1 MGINLGFE
9 NLGMAPKA
17 SGELSYEYL
26 DSLIQFNQAASDVL
40 DLCHELTATV
50 RTYDNVNA
58 ISKCIKKYGVTRSL
72 EALYGENFSSAAS
85 MEAENEE
92 AKKGLGQK
100 IKEIIN
106 MILNKIKEF
115 WRWITDSGERAVRAM
130 QKAEFKGPFDWEDG
144 KITTKTNF
152 DAKKSELFKA
162 FEEAKKAM
170 RDAEQELKGIQSK
183 ANPTQEEVLAAKG
196 KVEDKTKNLKAIIKK
211 INNLVASSKKGKGDK
226 DDQKAV
232 TGKSKEERDKE
243 FDDKVKKEQG
253 YDPNESG
260 LSGGENLRR

>member
-9 NLGMAPKA
+9 SLGMAKA
-17 SGELSYEYL
+17 DGELSYEYL
-26 DSLIQFNQAASDVL
+26 DSLIQFNQSASDVL
-40 DLCHELTATV
+40 DLCHELTNTV

-106 MILNKIKEF
+106 MILNKIREF

-144 KITTKTNF
+144 KITTKANF
-152 DAKKSELFKA
+152 DAKRDELFKA
-162 FEEAKKAM
+162 FNAAKQALST
-170 RDAEQELKGIQSK
+170 AEKKLKGLQSK
-183 ANPTQEEVLAAKG
+183 PYPSQEEILGAKG
-196 KVEDKTKNLKAIIKK
+196 NIEDKTKDLKLTIQM
-211 INNLVASSKKGKGDK
+211 INNLVASSKKGKGGK
-226 DDQKAV
+226 DDQKAIASAPEQKQ
-232 TGKSKEERDKE
+232 GEEKA
-243 FDDKVKKEQG
+243 G
-253 YDPNESG
+253 A
-260 LSGGENLRR
+260 

>member
-40 DLCHELTATV
+40 DLCHELTAVV

-58 ISKCIKKYGVTRSL
+58 ISRCIKKYGVTRSL

-100 IKEIIN
+100 IKEIIRDLKKKIVRFFQWLFSQKERTKQALMKVDCKSEIKYKN
-106 MILNKIKEF
+106 AAGEEVTVAAGACKSHASDLIKAINDAADNKAKFEKEL
-115 WRWITDSGERAVRAM
+115 DELE
-130 QKAEFKGPFDWEDG
+130 KAETVDQNKVDAKRQEIQTAVKAAKDA
-144 KITTKTNF
+144 ITNANAFIAAAKKAAGG
-152 DAKKSELFKA
+152 DAKKA
-162 FEEAKKAM
+162 NNADGQPAPEE
-170 RDAEQELKGIQSK
+170 
-183 ANPTQEEVLAAKG
+183 NAAK
-196 KVEDKTKNLKAIIKK
+196 
-211 INNLVASSKKGKGDK
+211 
-226 DDQKAV
+226 
-232 TGKSKEERDKE
+232 
-243 FDDKVKKEQG
+243 
-253 YDPNESG
+253 
-260 LSGGENLRR
+260 

>member
-106 MILNKIKEF
+106 LIINKLKDF
-115 WRWITDSGERAVRAM
+115 WRWMTDSGERAMRAL
-130 QKAEFKGPFDWEDG
+130 QKAKFTG
-144 KITTKTNF
+144 KFEYKLKLEANGEPTTDVVSSGGQFTDKSKKIADAYTNAKRTLG
-152 DAKKSELFKA
+152 DAQQKLKSLQTKP
-162 FEEAKKAM
+162 
-170 RDAEQELKGIQSK
+170 
-183 ANPTQEEVLAAKG
+183 NPSQEEVMGQKG
-196 KVEDKTKNLKAIIKK
+196 AVEDAVKKVKAIVAT
-211 INNLVASSKKGKGDK
+211 INSFVAGSKKGKGGDNQGAIAEGST
-226 DDQKAV
+226 D
-232 TGKSKEERDKE
+232 KSKDNASAGQTAPEENAAK
-243 FDDKVKKEQG
+243 
-253 YDPNESG
+253 
-260 LSGGENLRR
+260 

>member
-92 AKKGLGQK
+92 AKKGLVQK

-144 KITTKTNF
+144 EITTGKNF
-152 DAKKSELFKA
+152 DKKKEELFGIFNA
-162 FEEAKKAM
+162 AKQAM
-170 RDAEQELKGIQSK
+170 SDAEKKLKGIQSK
-183 ANPTQEEVLAAKG
+183 PNPTQEEVLGAKG
-196 KVEDKTKNLKAIIKK
+196 DVEDKTKALKAIIKK
-211 INNLVASSKKGKGDK
+211 INNLVASSKKGKGGK

-232 TGKSKEERDKE
+232 TGTPEQKQGEEKA
-243 FDDKVKKEQG
+243 G
-253 YDPNESG
+253 A
-260 LSGGENLRR
+260 

>member
-40 DLCHELTATV
+40 DLCHELTAVV

-58 ISKCIKKYGVTRSL
+58 ISRCIKKYGVTRSL

-106 MILNKIKEF
+106 LILNKLKDF
-115 WRWITDSGERAVRAM
+115 WRWMTDSGERAMRAL
-130 QKAEFKGPFDWEDG
+130 QKAKFTGKFTYSHDLGKDDEKRERDVTTGAQFDGIRKNELYEAYNAA
-144 KITTKTNF
+144 KRALS
-152 DAKKSELFKA
+152 DAQQK
-162 FEEAKKAM
+162 
-170 RDAEQELKGIQSK
+170 LKGLQSK
-183 ANPTQEEVLAAKG
+183 PNPSQEEVMGQKG
-196 KVEDKTKNLKAIIKK
+196 AVEDAVKQVKK
-211 INNLVASSKKGKGDK
+211 VVTTINSFVAGSKKGKGGDNQGAIAEGST
-226 DDQKAV
+226 D
-232 TGKSKEERDKE
+232 KSKDNATAGQTTQEENAAK
-243 FDDKVKKEQG
+243 
-253 YDPNESG
+253 
-260 LSGGENLRR
+260 

>member
-100 IKEIIN
+100 VKEIIN
-106 MILNKIKEF
+106 WIVNKLKEF
-115 WRWITDSGERAVRAM
+115 WRWMTDSGERAMRAL
-130 QKAEFKGPFDWEDG
+130 QKAKFTGKFEYKRDFEGKG
-144 KITTKTNF
+144 
-152 DAKKSELFKA
+152 
-162 FEEAKKAM
+162 
-170 RDAEQELKGIQSK
+170 
-183 ANPTQEEVLAAKG
+183 NPTTVTVSNGDQFNKESKDIFNAYDAAKRALNDAQQQLKSLQTKPNPSQEEVLGKKG
-196 KVEDKTKNLKAIIKK
+196 TVEDAVKKVKAI
-211 INNLVASSKKGKGDK
+211 VASANSFIAGSKKGKGGDNQGALTEGGSDK
-226 DDQKAV
+226 SDQTAQ
-232 TGKSKEERDKE
+232 EENANK
-243 FDDKVKKEQG
+243 
-253 YDPNESG
+253 
-260 LSGGENLRR
+260 

>member
-100 IKEIIN
+100 IKQ
-106 MILNKIKEF
+106 ILKDLWAKVTNFFKWLFNQKE
-115 WRWITDSGERAVRAM
+115 RTASALNSL
-130 QKAEFKGPFDWEDG
+130 KFKGPFEIKGESVIDG
-144 KITTKTNF
+144 KITDEGKFTAALNKLKQAVNELGKTKSQLEDQLKEAQNAATDEYIQQLR
-152 DAKKSELFKA
+152 DAI
-162 FEEAKKAM
+162 KKAVEDD
-170 RDAEQELKGIQSK
+170 RNVIRV
-183 ANPTQEEVLAAKG
+183 ANSFIAAAKRAG
-196 KVEDKTKNLKAIIKK
+196 GAD
-211 INNLVASSKKGKGDK
+211 
-226 DDQKAV
+226 
-232 TGKSKEERDKE
+232 KSKDKNADQAAPEENAAK
-243 FDDKVKKEQG
+243 
-253 YDPNESG
+253 
-260 LSGGENLRR
+260 

>member
-40 DLCHELTATV
+40 DLCHELTAVV

-58 ISKCIKKYGVTRSL
+58 ISRCIKKYGVTRSL

-100 IKEIIN
+100 IKAIIES
-106 MILNKIKEF
+106 LLKRLGDF
-115 WRWITDSGERAVRAM
+115 WKWMTDSGERAARALD
-130 QKAEFKGPFDWEDG
+130 KLAYTKDFDWTDENGNRYTVNKDKFG
-144 KITTKTNF
+144 SLKQGFKTKLEAARKAVTEAKDYLNKIKSDTAINQELV
-152 DAKKSELFKA
+152 DSAKK
-162 FEEAKKAM
+162 
-170 RDAEQELKGIQSK
+170 
-183 ANPTQEEVLAAKG
+183 
-196 KVEDKTKNLKAIIKK
+196 KVEDAVKNAKQCISAVNRFIG
-211 INNLVASSKKGKGDK
+211 AAKKGSVQNGPKTPGEDP
-226 DDQKAV
+226 
-232 TGKSKEERDKE
+232 ERDDTDYGMNDRSGE
-243 FDDKVKKEQG
+243 TDKRQT
-253 YDPNESG
+253 
-260 LSGGENLRR
+260 R